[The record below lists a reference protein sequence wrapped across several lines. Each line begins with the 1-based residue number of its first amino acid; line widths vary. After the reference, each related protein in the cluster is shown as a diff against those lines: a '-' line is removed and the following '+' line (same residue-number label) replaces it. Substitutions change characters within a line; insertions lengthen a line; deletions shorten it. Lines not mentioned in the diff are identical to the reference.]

1 MKNNFNPIFT
11 FILISSIV
19 TPLFSFSQDH
29 DVEMADI
36 MRENGKIYVVVAV
49 ISIILAG
56 LLIALISVDRRLKR
70 VEKGKKQL

>member
-1 MKNNFNPIFT
+1 MKNNFKPNFT
-11 FILISSIV
+11 FILITSIV
-19 TPLFSFSQDH
+19 TPIFSFAQEN

-36 MRENGKIYVVVAV
+36 MRESGKIYVVVAV

-70 VEKGKKQL
+70 MEKGKK